1 MFQIQVND
9 RTFLRVLSLRDAEM
23 LFQLTDQSR
32 AYLKEWL
39 PWIDQTKTIEDSKT
53 FITTSLLGMD
63 KRQSITTG
71 IFYDHEL
78 IGVVGFN
85 RLDHAN
91 KVGSIGYWL
100 GEEYQGKGI
109 MTKAVESLI
118 DYGFHELQLNRIEI
132 ACATENK
139 KSQYIP
145 KRLHFTEE
153 ACVREAEW
161 LYDRFVDHYVY
172 TMLASEWQT
181 LSTEKSENS

>member
-1 MFQIQVND
+1 MFQIHVND

-23 LFQLTDQSR
+23 LFQLSDQSR
-32 AYLKEWL
+32 AYLIECFSC
-39 PWIDQTKTIEDSKT
+39 IDQMKTIEDSKT

-63 KRQSITTG
+63 KRLSITTG

-109 MTKAVESLI
+109 MTNAVE
-118 DYGFHELQLNRIEI
+118 
-132 ACATENK
+132 
-139 KSQYIP
+139 
-145 KRLHFTEE
+145 
-153 ACVREAEW
+153 
-161 LYDRFVDHYVY
+161 
-172 TMLASEWQT
+172 
-181 LSTEKSENS
+181 